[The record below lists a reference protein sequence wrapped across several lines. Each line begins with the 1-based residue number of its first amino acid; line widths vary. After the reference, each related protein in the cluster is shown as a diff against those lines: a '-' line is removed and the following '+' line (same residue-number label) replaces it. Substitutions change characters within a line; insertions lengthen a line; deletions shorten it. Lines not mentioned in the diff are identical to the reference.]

1 MGGTSCPA
9 SEPGVDTAM
18 ARRPQGLDLVDA
30 TTPSPK
36 PTADPLE
43 EGDPVPQERR
53 SSWYIDASD
62 FLSVDEPHGPQPST
76 GTWPLVLG
84 DTQTLKPL
92 QFSNDKP
99 PGAVDSSHDTED
111 PTGGFCQ
118 AEADSTG
125 EGLEDT
131 AGHGRSAGLPAAGP
145 GGDGDEEDTAP
156 GSTLDTSLD
165 RSFSEDSVADSSGS
179 GTLPR
184 AHGRASKGT
193 GRRRKKRPSRTQ
205 EGNKGPFP
213 SLLSPGQGTQVG
225 KSCRAQDTGM
235 WSNLLYHTRTLSQE
249 SPLPPSASDSWGV
262 LLMQER
268 RRWSLGPPP
277 KLLCPDPPTPSW
289 GPGVA
294 AFQPSIQV
302 QVARER

>member
-1 MGGTSCPA
+1 M
-9 SEPGVDTAM
+9 
-18 ARRPQGLDLVDA
+18 DLVDA

-36 PTADPLE
+36 PTADPSE
-43 EGDPVPQERR
+43 EGGPAPQERR

-62 FLSVDEPHGPQPST
+62 FLSAEEPNSPQPST

-99 PGAVDSSHDTED
+99 PGAMGSSYDTED
-111 PTGGFCQ
+111 PIAPRGICQ

-145 GGDGDEEDTAP
+145 GGDEDEEDTAP

-193 GRRRKKRPSRTQ
+193 SRRRKKRPSRTQ
-205 EGNKGPFP
+205 EGNEGPSHHSRP
-213 SLLSPGQGTQVG
+213 LGRGLRWASHAGLRTLACGQTC
-225 KSCRAQDTGM
+225 S
-235 WSNLLYHTRTLSQE
+235 YHTRTLSEE
-249 SPLPPSASDSWGV
+249 SPLSPSMGDSWSV
-262 LLMQER
+262 PLMQER
-268 RRWSLGPPP
+268 RQWSLGPPP
-277 KLLCPDPPTPSW
+277 ELLCPDPLTPSW